1 MGKKKKAVA
10 KGATDASVPPPVLQE
25 NAMVNYLLKHGGVVI
40 EARRCRAVGLC
51 ENCLLLRGDG
61 CFGGACVALML

>member
-1 MGKKKKAVA
+1 MGKKKKAVV
-10 KGATDASVPPPVLQE
+10 KGAIDASVPPPVLQE

-51 ENCLLLRGDG
+51 ENCLCGDG
-61 CFGGACVALML
+61 AAVLAGLALP